1 MASEDKPTRASF
13 SGHIGF
19 VLASAAAAVG
29 LGNLWRFPYLT
40 SHYGGGIFVLVY
52 ILMAVTFGFTLLVAE
67 VAIGRKTGKSC
78 IRAFAE
84 LCYKY
89 RWIGYV
95 EMIVPILIVSYYM
108 VIGGWVT
115 KWFVLSVTDMSAV
128 SSDPGYWW
136 SYITGDIAGM
146 SDPIIWFAVFAAV
159 CFLCV
164 YVGVDRGIEKVSR
177 VLMPTLLILTGAIIL
192 YEMTLPD
199 IWDGL
204 VFYLDPDLSKLSAG
218 TFLGA
223 VSQIF
228 YSLSIA
234 MGIMIT
240 YGSYMRKQDNIE
252 KAVRNI
258 SVIDTG
264 TAILMGLMIVPV
276 AYMFGFGDSK
286 SMGLLFT
293 AMPQVFQSMPG
304 GAVIGP
310 LFYILVLFAAV
321 TSAVALLEAVVSQF
335 GDWLT
340 LRRHRAI
347 VVSFCILIPL
357 GLLVV
362 FGFGP
367 LMTDFSPFDQGAGW
381 LGILDTLS
389 NTIIMPLVAIST
401 CLFVTFAI
409 GVRSVTDEVES
420 CGNRFR
426 SKTLFTWMVRV
437 ICPVFLAIMLVLGLL
452 DMYGVFTVY

>member
-1 MASEDKPTRASF
+1 MSEEKHARASF

-40 SHYGGGIFVLVY
+40 SHYGGGVFVLVY

-78 IRAFAE
+78 IRAFGE
-84 LCYKY
+84 LCHKY
-89 RWIGYV
+89 RWIGYI

-115 KWFVLSVTDMSAV
+115 KWFVLSVTDASTV

-146 SDPIIWFAVFAAV
+146 SDPIIWFAIFAAL
-159 CFLCV
+159 CILCV
-164 YVGVDRGIEKVSR
+164 YLGVDRGIEKVSR
-177 VLMPTLLILTGAIIL
+177 VLMPALLILTGAIIV

-258 SVIDTG
+258 SFIDTG

-276 AYMFGFGDSK
+276 AYIFGFGDSR

-304 GAVIGP
+304 GEIIGP
-310 LFYILVLFAAV
+310 LFFLLVLFAAM

-335 GDWLT
+335 GDGLT

-347 VVSFCILIPL
+347 VVSLCIIIPL

-389 NTIIMPLVAIST
+389 NTIIMPIVAIAT
-401 CLFVTFAI
+401 CLFVTFGI
-409 GVRSVTDEVES
+409 GVKSITDEVES

-426 SKTLFTWMVRV
+426 SKTMFIWMVRV
-437 ICPVFLAIMLVLGLL
+437 ICPLFLAIMLILGLL

>member
-1 MASEDKPTRASF
+1 MASEDGHARASF
-13 SGHIGF
+13 SGHLGF

-177 VLMPTLLILTGAIIL
+177 VLMPTLLILTGAIIV

-335 GDWLT
+335 GDGLT

-389 NTIIMPLVAIST
+389 NTIIMPIVAIST